1 VSRNRYTAIVRKST
15 RAQIARQE
23 AELRS
28 LARELRR
35 SSPDFVPLSTRNEE
49 KEKRSAR
56 VAHKRRA
63 KSTRNNN

>member
-1 VSRNRYTAIVRKST
+1 MPRNRYTKLVRKST

-28 LARELRR
+28 LAQELRQP
-35 SSPDFVPLSTRNEE
+35 SPDFIPLSIRNEQ

-56 VAHKRRA
+56 VKHRRRA
-63 KSTRNNN
+63 KPEKKDN